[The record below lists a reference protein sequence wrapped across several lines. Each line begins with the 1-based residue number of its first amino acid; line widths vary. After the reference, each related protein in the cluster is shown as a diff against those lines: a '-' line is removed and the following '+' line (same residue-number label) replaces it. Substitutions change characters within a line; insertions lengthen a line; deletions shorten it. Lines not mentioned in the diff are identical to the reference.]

1 MTRILVP
8 LLAVSLLAA
17 APVYSKPKKDK
28 PDLPKIFDTAQYVYV
43 EALNVDRDTPD
54 IYSEDDKAISNIR
67 EALHDWGRYSL
78 ITDRDHADLVLVV
91 HRGRRDRS
99 SPPSPTG
106 PPIFGGGQ
114 RPQSKSPFPG
124 GSNDPSNP
132 SAGGRNDDSQDEAIT
147 NDDQLAVYIANG
159 SGSLT
164 GPIWM
169 RSRKN
174 GLNAPQLQI
183 FKQLK
188 QDVET
193 AYPK

>member
-1 MTRILVP
+1 MQRSFVS
-8 LLAVSLLAA
+8 LLAVFLLAA
-17 APVYSKPKKDK
+17 APVYGKPKKDK

-43 EALNVDRDTPD
+43 EALGVDRDTPD
-54 IYSEDDKAISNIR
+54 LYSEDHEAIANIR
-67 EALHDWGRYSL
+67 EALHNWGRYSL

-99 SPPSPTG
+99 DPPSPSG

-114 RPQSKSPFPG
+114 HPPGKSPFPG

-132 SAGGRNDDSQDEAIT
+132 SAGGHRDDSQDEVIT
-147 NDDQLAVYIANG
+147 NDDQLSVYIANG

-169 RSRKN
+169 RNRKN

-188 QDVET
+188 QDVDT

>member
-1 MTRILVP
+1 
-8 LLAVSLLAA
+8 
-17 APVYSKPKKDK
+17 
-28 PDLPKIFDTAQYVYV
+28 LP
-43 EALNVDRDTPD
+43 
-54 IYSEDDKAISNIR
+54 S
-67 EALHDWGRYSL
+67 
-78 ITDRDHADLVLVV
+78 
-91 HRGRRDRS
+91 
-99 SPPSPTG
+99 
-106 PPIFGGGQ
+106 
-114 RPQSKSPFPG
+114 

-132 SAGGRNDDSQDEAIT
+132 SAGGHSDDSQNEAIT

-188 QDVET
+188 QD
-193 AYPK
+193 